1 MLHTGRV
8 CRHPNTR
15 SSRCKSQPTYWL
27 FKREI
32 LPRTLNTFAG
42 TLTCGVC
49 TSYLEKHQIARV
61 HYLRSRHFVVEN
73 YFFLIE
79 LRCCFRWQAIDS
91 INLNS
96 RQRSRDTLSL
106 PVPELRLSWHKTVFT
121 PIKSLRMLQLS
132 EHSI

>member
-96 RQRSRDTLSL
+96 LV
-106 PVPELRLSWHKTVFT
+106 VPELCLSWYKTVST